1 MFKRKFEEEAAA
13 PAAEAA
19 PAADPKE
26 SLIAALTAMGLNAEQ
41 AEAVY
46 AMANDLIAAGT
57 GEGEAAA
64 EPAAVEASRQRRG
77 RKMGNRRKK
86 RMSSR
91 GRRSMYSSERRAVRG
106 RRVRGR
112 RAELAASRRGRR
124 AELSAEQRTIARQRR
139 VIAAM
144 KRDLAA
150 QNNAPAARKLSS
162 NPLKGGSAAPQP
174 TLTGLSAKERVMN
187 FVKEMI

>member
-57 GEGEAAA
+57 GEAAA

-77 RKMGNRRKK
+77 RKMGSRRKK
-86 RMSSR
+86 RMSAR
-91 GRRSMYSSERRAVRG
+91 GRRSVYSSERRPVRG
-106 RRVRGR
+106 RGVRGR

-139 VIAAM
+139 QIAAM

-162 NPLKGGSAAPQP
+162 NPLKGNSAAPQQP
-174 TLTGLSAKERVMN
+174 LKGMSAKERVMN